1 MIFELKAQNNAD
13 AMFKGS
19 KTFQSMMFGAVAGFF
34 FFYYPFWHNIAA
46 VAALQ
51 NLLEGTAEGG

>member
-1 MIFELKAQNNAD
+1 MIFELEAQNYAD
-13 AMFKGS
+13 AVLKGS
-19 KTFQSMMFGAVAGFF
+19 RTFQSMMFGAVVCFF
-34 FFYYPFWHNIAA
+34 INYPLMQYLGT